1 VGLRG
6 RLQGTLRVG
15 QDFLSNGQQLLVGR
29 DLLGFSLSSG
39 HALKLLHP
47 AARRALAIGKTGNIF
62 GNQIAQ
68 PADQASQNAD
78 GVPEQGRIGRPVN
91 IGFYNR
97 RIHAQLL
104 PIFQAVID
112 GRSNDGVIKLLH
124 RRGRQPV
131 ECMIES
137 VVPGNRRTLEA
148 RKFPQRVSII
158 NTFPKLPVIPILDAH
173 QNQRTQNL
181 ARR

>member
-1 VGLRG
+1 MDLPRG
-6 RLQGTLRVG
+6 ASRLFASATKFTGRV
-15 QDFLSNGQQLLVGR
+15 S
-29 DLLGFSLSSG
+29 
-39 HALKLLHP
+39 
-47 AARRALAIGKTGNIF
+47 RAPGKMPRSD
-62 GNQIAQ
+62 QIAQ